1 MLRKPV
7 RPSLLYSF
15 EKNQKRKKKNM
26 FASKHPNVYSLCV
39 LVGTLGER
47 KRKTTCVLLL
57 PNKRVIWNSRWPRV
71 ANESSTSPPPLFAF
85 SLHPLVFFL
94 PDFCG
99 LKLHRIFLFTRWHAS
114 QKRIF
119 YFKYKT
125 QVKEIFFSPSL
136 SPGRESD
143 MSHSFVSSSSSHTT
157 RNLHTRGTR
166 PKFLLEKHMA
176 IFQGG
181 GIYRRFIKP
190 E

>member
-1 MLRKPV
+1 
-7 RPSLLYSF
+7 
-15 EKNQKRKKKNM
+15 M

-39 LVGTLGER
+39 RLELWGKEKEKPRAFFFFLTNASSEIQDG
-47 KRKTTCVLLL
+47 
-57 PNKRVIWNSRWPRV
+57 RVWQTNHPPP
-71 ANESSTSPPPLFAF
+71 PPPLCIFTPPTCILLAWLLWSKITQNFPFYKMQAKSGFFILNIKCKSKKSF
-85 SLHPLVFFL
+85 SAP
-94 PDFCG
+94 
-99 LKLHRIFLFTRWHAS
+99 
-114 QKRIF
+114 
-119 YFKYKT
+119 
-125 QVKEIFFSPSL
+125 L